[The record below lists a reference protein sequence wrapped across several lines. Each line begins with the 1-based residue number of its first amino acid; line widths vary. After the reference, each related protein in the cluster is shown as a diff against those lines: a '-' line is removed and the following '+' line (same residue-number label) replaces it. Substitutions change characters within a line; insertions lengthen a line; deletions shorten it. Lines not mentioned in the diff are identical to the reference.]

1 MVGQPEGEAA
11 TGVCSC
17 LVPFVEGHGHLARPA
32 QSAYDPQLAP
42 GDHGLI
48 DDDIRHGG
56 RAAVDE

>member
-11 TGVCSC
+11 AGVCSC

-32 QSAYDPQLAP
+32 QSAYDPQFAP

-48 DDDIRHGG
+48 DDNIRHGG